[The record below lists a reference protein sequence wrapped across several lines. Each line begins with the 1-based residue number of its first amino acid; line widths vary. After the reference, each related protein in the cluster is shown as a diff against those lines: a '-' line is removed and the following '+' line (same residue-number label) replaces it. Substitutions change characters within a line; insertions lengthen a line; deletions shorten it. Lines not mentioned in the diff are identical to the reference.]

1 MTEFARFGPGAALAA
16 AVVLRR
22 IEVEHLSTVRY
33 IHASSLRLH
42 AAQVLSEDEISAFST
57 HVYTA
62 AYGEHLLRQQL
73 FGAFAD
79 NELLGTAG
87 WTVADDTGT
96 SVRLR
101 SIFVRPLFTG
111 MGLGRRLVHGVEE
124 DARAAGFHAFSVR
137 ATLNAA
143 PFFERL
149 GYAVTSHGVRPL
161 FGDKTLP
168 VAFMRKIEPPPRRH

>member
-1 MTEFARFGPGAALAA
+1 MTEIARFGPGAALAA
-16 AVVLRR
+16 AVTLRR

-33 IHASSLRLH
+33 IHAASLRLH
-42 AAQVLSEDEISAFST
+42 AAQVLSEDEINAFTT
-57 HVYTA
+57 HVYSA
-62 AYGEHLLRQQL
+62 AYGDHLLRQDL
-73 FGAFAD
+73 YGAFTEG
-79 NELLGTAG
+79 ELLGTAG

-111 MGLGRRLVHGVEE
+111 IGLGRRLVHGVEE
-124 DARAAGFHAFSVR
+124 EARNAGFHAFSVR

-149 GYAVTSHGVRPL
+149 GYSVTSHGVRHL
-161 FGDKTLP
+161 FGERTLP
-168 VAFMRKIEPPPRRH
+168 VAFMRKVEERPSRH